1 MSASPNPGRTDR
13 NPVYI
18 AISRRTLLVIAGGVA
33 VIWLALHLVNVLV
46 VLFSAI
52 LVATA
57 VDPVVQFFER
67 RRLPR
72 ALGVLLVFLLFA
84 LLLAGVVALLVPL
97 IGSELVILRQ
107 ELPRY
112 ADDLEQLLA
121 RVAPNEAKDTSITF
135 DRLVQ
140 ILSGH
145 IDTVVLELTRVTLT
159 FAHAALLLFIT
170 FVLGYFM
177 AVNPRL
183 GRIALE
189 RLVPEE
195 RRPTA
200 FQIAAAV
207 RVRIGGWVRGQ
218 LAVSATFGLAMG
230 LGLWALGV
238 PYAASLGT
246 TAAVLELVPY
256 LGGAVT
262 LLLAVPLALTVG
274 VPQAIGVVVLY
285 AVLTLLESHVLNP
298 IFVGRAVGMPPV
310 VVLTALVAGIELAGI
325 LGALLAI
332 PVTVIVWAIVAELG
346 PARFRGKLSGDEPT
360 TQTES
365 GSSP

>member
-1 MSASPNPGRTDR
+1 MPDETRPGGSERSPIH
-13 NPVYI
+13 V
-18 AISRRTLLVIAGGVA
+18 AISRRTLVLIAGGVA
-33 VIWLALHLVNVLV
+33 VVWLAMNLINVLV
-46 VLFSAI
+46 VVFSAI

-57 VDPVVQFFER
+57 VDPVVEFFER

-72 ALGVLLVFLLFA
+72 ALGVLLVFGLFA
-84 LLLAGVVALLVPL
+84 MVVAGVISLLVPL
-97 IGSELVILRQ
+97 ISSEVLILRE

-112 ADDLEQLLA
+112 GDELEHLLN
-121 RVAPNEAKDTSITF
+121 RVAPNDAKDTSITF
-135 DRLVQ
+135 DRLAEL
-140 ILSGH
+140 LSGH
-145 IDTVVLELTRVTLT
+145 LGTIALELTRVTMT
-159 FAHAALLLFIT
+159 FAHALLLMFIT

-177 AVNPRL
+177 AVNPAL
-183 GRIALE
+183 GRRALE
-189 RLVPEE
+189 RLVPDEH
-195 RRPTA
+195 RPQA
-200 FQIAAAV
+200 FQIAGAA
-207 RVRIGGWVRGQ
+207 RGRIGGWVRGQ
-218 LAVSATFGLAMG
+218 LAVSVTFGAAMG

-262 LLLAVPLALTVG
+262 LLLAVPLALSVG

-285 AVLTLLESHVLNP
+285 AALTLLESHVLNP

-332 PVTVIVWAIVAELG
+332 PVTVIAWAIVSEIG
-346 PARFRGKLSGDEPT
+346 PARLREKYSDETTPAEQPSG
-360 TQTES
+360 
-365 GSSP
+365 